1 MKVEDPVFRAFIDSR
16 CFGAGWPPLP
26 EARPRWVTRKRE
38 RRPAAKLLAR
48 RSPRPRAVHH
58 RHLYFHLNA
67 WRSSLKPNTPIHVVG
82 FDMFDFLHNKRSQA
96 CRCRLLSHTQ
106 GLCWQAIDARACGA
120 KAKSQRDG
128 DWEGLGSRMGTDIG
142 SSLRSNLGTIYNR
155 IIHLKPLLL
164 DICFFAS
171 VCIRRLNVCNS
182 IRAGCIKC

>member
-1 MKVEDPVFRAFIDSR
+1 MIWYAFKTILKTRSLDLLSYELRRRQPGALPLKCTSLRSIHTLSTAFFGIISHWMPWKFMFEREMRVEGPVFQAFIDSR

-82 FDMFDFLHNKRSQA
+82 FDMFDFLHNKRS
-96 CRCRLLSHTQ
+96 
-106 GLCWQAIDARACGA
+106 
-120 KAKSQRDG
+120 
-128 DWEGLGSRMGTDIG
+128 
-142 SSLRSNLGTIYNR
+142 
-155 IIHLKPLLL
+155 
-164 DICFFAS
+164 
-171 VCIRRLNVCNS
+171 
-182 IRAGCIKC
+182 